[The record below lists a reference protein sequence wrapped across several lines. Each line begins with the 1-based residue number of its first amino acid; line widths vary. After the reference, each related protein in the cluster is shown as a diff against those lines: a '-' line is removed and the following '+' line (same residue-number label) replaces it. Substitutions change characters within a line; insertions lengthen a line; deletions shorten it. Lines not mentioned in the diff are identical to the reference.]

1 MKNFKGLMLAF
12 ILGVIVIF
20 SAQKSLH
27 IQAKSIGACSTDLIK
42 AAARQDIEYLRR
54 NYAKATDLLAITE
67 EASFNEGLEIYR
79 SIFTVD
85 ADFSVSGDGAPDM
98 SATGPDAWADI
109 VEKNLGP
116 MGPTQHLI
124 GTQRVIDL
132 NVDISSDCKI
142 QSGSAKMESYV
153 QAWHDLPNSKI
164 WHYLGSYFDNVIY
177 VSGKGWQIEKMNLM
191 RITTETRNKLSDQS
205 VAKNLCIKKGRMNR
219 PFSFL

>member
-1 MKNFKGLMLAF
+1 MKNFQGLMVAF
-12 ILGVIVIF
+12 IFGVIVIF
-20 SAQKSLH
+20 LAQKSLQ
-27 IQAKSIGACSTDLIK
+27 IQSKSEGYCSTDLIK

-54 NYAKATDLLAITE
+54 NYAKATDLLGITE
-67 EASFNEGLEIYR
+67 EASFNKGLEIYR

-164 WHYLGSYFDNVIY
+164 WHYLGSYLDNVIY
-177 VSGKGWQIEKMNLM
+177 VSGIGWQIEKMNL
-191 RITTETRNKLSDQS
+191 IQTTTETRNKLSD
-205 VAKNLCIKKGRMNR
+205 
-219 PFSFL
+219 

>member
-20 SAQKSLH
+20 SAQKSLQ

-54 NYAKATDLLAITE
+54 NYAKATDLLGITE

-85 ADFSVSGDGAPDM
+85 ADFSVSGDGALDM

-109 VEKNLGP
+109 VEKILGP

-191 RITTETRNKLSDQS
+191 RITTETRNKLSD
-205 VAKNLCIKKGRMNR
+205 
-219 PFSFL
+219 